1 MLTGQGATVYHE
13 VVDVTED
20 AAVQAFCR
28 SAAGALDVVN
38 QFVNTV
44 GVADNMGDVVDL
56 APEVWV
62 SAVSLK
68 TGREVF
74 AVNVEAALTASQQA
88 AVRQMSRPVRPADDP
103 KNPQNLQENT

>member
-1 MLTGQGATVYHE
+1 MYHE

-44 GVADNMGDVVDL
+44 GVVDNMGDVVDL
-56 APEVWV
+56 APKVWV

-68 TGREVF
+68 TWREVF

-88 AVRQMSRPVRPADDP
+88 AVRQMSRPGRCCRLTIQ
-103 KNPQNLQENT
+103 KNPRNSQETLDAF